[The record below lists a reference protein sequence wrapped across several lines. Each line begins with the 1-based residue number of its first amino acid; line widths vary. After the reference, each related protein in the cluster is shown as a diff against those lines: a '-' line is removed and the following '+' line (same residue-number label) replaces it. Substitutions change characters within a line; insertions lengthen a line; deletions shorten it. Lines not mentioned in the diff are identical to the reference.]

1 METKK
6 DLSTGFNKKPFER
19 PQVTLVASMTEY
31 VICTS
36 GGTTDGPTPDG
47 PASAPEVKSNGILSL
62 PNDASYRMN
71 F

>member
-36 GGTTDGPTPDG
+36 GGTDGPTPDG
-47 PASAPEVKSNGILSL
+47 PASAPEVKSNGIQPLQ
-62 PNDASYRMN
+62 NDASYRMN

>member
-31 VICTS
+31 VICAS
-36 GGTTDGPTPDG
+36 DTT
-47 PASAPEVKSNGILSL
+47 PAAPEAKSTGIVSL
-62 PNDASYRMN
+62 YNDGSYRMN

>member
-36 GGTTDGPTPDG
+36 GTTPDG
-47 PASAPEVKSNGILSL
+47 PASAPEAKSTGIEPLK
-62 PNDASYRMN
+62 NDDSYRMI

>member
-36 GGTTDGPTPDG
+36 GTTPDGPTP
-47 PASAPEVKSNGILSL
+47 APEAKSTSL
-62 PNDASYRMN
+62 EPLFNDGRYRMN

>member
-36 GGTTDGPTPDG
+36 GTTPDG
-47 PASAPEVKSNGILSL
+47 PASATEAKSTGIWSL
-62 PNDASYRMN
+62 QNRTDYRMN

>member
-31 VICTS
+31 VICAS
-36 GGTTDGPTPDG
+36 GGTTPDGPT
-47 PASAPEVKSNGILSL
+47 SAPEVKSTGIEPLR
-62 PNDASYRMN
+62 NDASYRMN

>member
-36 GGTTDGPTPDG
+36 GGTDGPTPDG
-47 PASAPEVKSNGILSL
+47 PTPAPEAKSTGIWSL
-62 PNDASYRMN
+62 YNNTDYRMN